1 MTFVEMAYRWIS
13 PSASNV
19 VLPVETRQV
28 TIIRA
33 PSFARFSLINS
44 LTELAHYRDLLY
56 TLTVHR
62 IRVRYKQS
70 VLGMSW
76 AVVQPVSMMIVFTV
90 VFSLIARVP
99 SGDVPYAIF
108 AYVGLLPWN
117 FFSGSVTNSTGSLVS
132 HAQLITKVYFPR
144 EILPITYVLA
154 AVFDSLIASS
164 VLAALMFYYRVPL
177 TINALYTIP
186 IVVVLAL
193 FSLSMGLL
201 LSATQVRFRD
211 IGMAVPLLLQLWMF
225 ATPILYPLS
234 AVPAQL
240 RDIYALNPLVSIIE
254 SFRQALLSETA
265 PDLWSLAKSALI
277 SMMLLIASYSYF
289 KRVEATMADKI

>member
-1 MTFVEMAYRWIS
+1 
-13 PSASNV
+13 
-19 VLPVETRQV
+19 
-28 TIIRA
+28 
-33 PSFARFSLINS
+33 
-44 LTELAHYRDLLY
+44 
-56 TLTVHR
+56 
-62 IRVRYKQS
+62 
-70 VLGMSW
+70 
-76 AVVQPVSMMIVFTV
+76 
-90 VFSLIARVP
+90 
-99 SGDVPYAIF
+99 
-108 AYVGLLPWN
+108 
-117 FFSGSVTNSTGSLVS
+117 
-132 HAQLITKVYFPR
+132 
-144 EILPITYVLA
+144 
-154 AVFDSLIASS
+154 

-265 PDLWSLAKSALI
+265 PELWSLAKSALI